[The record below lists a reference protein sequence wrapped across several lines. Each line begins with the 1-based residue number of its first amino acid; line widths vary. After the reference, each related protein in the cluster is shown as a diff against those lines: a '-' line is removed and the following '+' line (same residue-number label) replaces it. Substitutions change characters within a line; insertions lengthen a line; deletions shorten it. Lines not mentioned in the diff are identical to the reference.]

1 MSYSRRTLLTAL
13 ASSVSACVAPVVKTS
28 PRSGFDTARLLNGFP
43 ALAQRAHPGL
53 LAVGVRS
60 LPDGLTWVGNARAPL
75 PLQSVFKAP
84 LAAACLDLVDHGRMR
99 LNAAVTV
106 SRDSLSPPGSPINE
120 AFGGSEPP
128 SKLTLRIADLI
139 ALMVQRSDNTA
150 ADIMLDLIGGPDAL
164 NAWLV
169 AHQISG
175 MRIDRPER
183 VLQQDIAGMPPFR
196 SEWRSEGA
204 WHAARDSVPAADRES
219 AMRAYLSDVR
229 DTTTI
234 GAALD
239 FLSQLDQGRLLNP
252 TSTAFLLHLMT
263 NSVNG
268 NTRLLAGLPKG
279 TRLAHKTGTASTDL
293 GLTPATNDIGIA
305 TLPNGRRFAVAAF
318 LVSST
323 ATAPERDQLLADSAS
338 LIAAAFN

>member
-1 MSYSRRTLLTAL
+1 MTYPRRTILAAL
-13 ASSVSACVAPVVKTS
+13 ASCLSACVAPQAKPP
-28 PRSGFDTARLLNGFP
+28 PRSGFDTARLLSGFP

-60 LPDGLTWVGNARAPL
+60 LPDGLTWMGNAVAPL

-84 LAAACLDLVDHGRMR
+84 LAAACLDRVDQGRMR
-99 LNAAVTV
+99 LNTTV
-106 SRDSLSPPGSPINE
+106 RVPITDLSPPGSPINE
-120 AFGGSEPP
+120 AFNGPEPP
-128 SKLTLRIADLI
+128 AHLTLRIADLI

-150 ADIMLDLIGGPDAL
+150 ADTMLELIGGPDAL
-164 NAWLV
+164 NAWL
-169 AHQISG
+169 ASHQISG
-175 MRIDRPER
+175 MRIDRSER

-196 SEWRSEGA
+196 SEWRTENA

-219 AMRAYLSDVR
+219 AMRAYLADVR

-239 FLSQLDQGRLLNP
+239 FLTRLDQGALLSA
-252 TSTAFLLHLMT
+252 TSTTLLLRLMT
-263 NSVNG
+263 NSTTG
-268 NTRLLAGLPKG
+268 TGRLLAGLPRG

-318 LVSST
+318 LVGST
-323 ATAPERDQLLADSAS
+323 ATASERDQLIADSAA
-338 LIAAAFN
+338 LIATAFG